1 MWKNCKEDYPA
12 TDFSKCCMKDFSV
25 QITTN
30 MCSLTILYSSTYFF
44 ILIEITPFKELPM
57 YFMETRKLAKWSSLV
72 VSDSLHPVDCS
83 PPSSSVHGILQ
94 ARILE
99 WVAISFS
106 RGCSWPR
113 DWSQVSHIAGRRFNL
128 CIPREALKYKNPSTN
143 IKDFK
148 GGKEARKEEEGGGGG
163 RRGAKGVALQTSP
176 ATYTYPGVVGL
187 FPGLAKGTLQVLFLY
202 F

>member
-1 MWKNCKEDYPA
+1 MSQLRNITEQKRINRYKAQSSAYQQGEGEVKVKVKVTLWYPTLCDPMDY
-12 TDFSKCCMKDFSV
+12 T
-25 QITTN
+25 
-30 MCSLTILYSSTYFF
+30 
-44 ILIEITPFKELPM
+44 
-57 YFMETRKLAKWSSLV
+57 
-72 VSDSLHPVDCS
+72 
-83 PPSSSVHGILQ
+83 VHGILQ

-99 WVAISFS
+99 WVAFTFF
-106 RGCSWPR
+106 RGSSQPR

-128 CIPREALKYKNPSTN
+128 CIPREALKYKNPSAN

-163 RRGAKGVALQTSP
+163 RGGAKGVALQTSP